1 MKLNAAEIREIEK
14 FLTARETGM
23 TNGAV
28 GAYFG
33 LGDHAQQKASVA
45 FGVLAKLGVR
55 VASTPKR
62 FGGASTH
69 RAAAKGKPGRPKGS
83 KDTKPR
89 KQRSYAGVPRG
100 EPVRPQ
106 PVRLTAEQWQERLS
120 AHGF

>member
-14 FLTARETGM
+14 FLTAREKGL
-23 TNGAV
+23 TNGAI

-55 VASTPKR
+55 VGPQPER
-62 FGGASTH
+62 
-69 RAAAKGKPGRPKGS
+69 RGRPPGPKN
-83 KDTKPR
+83 KF
-89 KQRSYAGVPRG
+89 RSQA
-100 EPVRPQ
+100 RPEAVSVQPARNQ
-106 PVRLTAEQWQERLS
+106 PVRLSAEQWQERLS